1 MILFCANK
9 HKKINT
15 MMIFIAI
22 LCVGAYIETEQVNAD
37 KTIQMES

>member
-1 MILFCANK
+1 
-9 HKKINT
+9 

-22 LCVGAYIETEQVNAD
+22 LCVGAYIETEQVNVD